1 MDPSVHRFSICTYL
15 FYQTV
20 LPSSTMVV
28 ENLARE
34 PSCRKMSFLFF
45 KRGPGGE
52 LKLVITTMAARLT
65 TYTTHLKFLI
75 LHITY
80 TIANTKL
87 KR

>member
-28 ENLARE
+28 ENLPRE

-52 LKLVITTMAARLT
+52 LKLVITTMAAT
-65 TYTTHLKFLI
+65 TEPRHT
-75 LHITY
+75 LHIL
-80 TIANTKL
+80 NS
-87 KR
+87 

>member
-1 MDPSVHRFSICTYL
+1 MDPSVHRFSITSDL

-52 LKLVITTMAARLT
+52 LKLT
-65 TYTTHLKFLI
+65 TYLCDQANDIH
-75 LHITY
+75 Y
-80 TIANTKL
+80 TS
-87 KR
+87 